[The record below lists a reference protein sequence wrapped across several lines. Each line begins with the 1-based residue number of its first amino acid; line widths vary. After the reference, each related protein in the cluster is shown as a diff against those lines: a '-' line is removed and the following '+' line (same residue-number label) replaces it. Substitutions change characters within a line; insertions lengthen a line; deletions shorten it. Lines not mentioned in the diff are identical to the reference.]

1 MRFPTSHSKYGRADF
16 FFFIERM
23 HAVNNHYESHTRQG
37 GASLFFEIWITARNY
52 FLCLKENGE
61 MINDE

>member
-1 MRFPTSHSKYGRADF
+1 MVVRI

-23 HAVNNHYESHTRQG
+23 RAVNNHYESHTRQG

-61 MINDE
+61 MINEK